1 MSELGAQRHHA
12 RERALEIFY
21 EATLKGRDVATIVNA
36 LPVRPDEYTVALLT
50 AAEQNQDRANS
61 LISRF
66 AVDWPLER
74 IAIVDRLVMTL
85 AIGELLMEEAPP
97 KAVVL
102 DEAVELAKVY
112 STEGSPSFVNGVLSA
127 CANSLITES

>member
-1 MSELGAQRHHA
+1 VSELGAKRHHA

-36 LPVRPDEYTVALLT
+36 LPVRPDEYTVLLLT
-50 AAEQNQDRANS
+50 AAEKNQDRANS

-85 AIGELLMEEAPP
+85 AIGELLMDEAPP

-127 CANSLITES
+127 CADSLNIDS